1 MKYIKYKFLLK
12 WVLREMES
20 NGNRATWF
28 ERYEWDGRSELN
40 HALKHRRF
48 KIAGRMGA
56 GKKTLLKVN

>member
-1 MKYIKYKFLLK
+1 MK